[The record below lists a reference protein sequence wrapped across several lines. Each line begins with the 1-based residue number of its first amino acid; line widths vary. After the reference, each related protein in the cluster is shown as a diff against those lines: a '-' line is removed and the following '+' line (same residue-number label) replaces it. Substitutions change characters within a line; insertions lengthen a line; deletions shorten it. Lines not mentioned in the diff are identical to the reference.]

1 MIKIAIFG
9 DSITAGWN
17 GQAATNILKREL
29 ESALT
34 NQFGLSAEIILF
46 GVPGN
51 DTNDAI
57 KRIEPVKSVNADY
70 NIVFFG
76 ANDASAHH
84 EVTIA
89 DFQVNLDLII
99 AKLAGEVILITP
111 PAVNEQQLNVADRN
125 NQNIE
130 AYRAVTLAVAE
141 KHHLPI
147 IDLYQQMIVYPGTNE
162 FLQADGL
169 HFTKVGY
176 ELLAF
181 LIAAKVNNLR
191 S

>member
-29 ESALT
+29 ESALK
-34 NQFGLSAEIILF
+34 NQYGFSAEVILF

-57 KRIEPVKSVNADY
+57 KRIEPVKNLNADY

-84 EVTIA
+84 EVTLA
-89 DFQVNLDLII
+89 DFQANLNLII
-99 AKLAGEVILITP
+99 DELMGQVVLITP
-111 PAVNEQQLNVADRN
+111 PAVNEQRLNVADRN

-141 KHHLPI
+141 KHHLPM
-147 IDLYQQMIVYPGTNE
+147 IDLYQQMTVYPGTNE
-162 FLQADGL
+162 FLQGDGL
-169 HFTKVGY
+169 HFTKAGY

-181 LIAAKVNNLR
+181 LIAAKLKSLR